1 MRISDSFELL
11 LLAAL
16 WGASFLF
23 VRIAA
28 PILGPVLLIE
38 LRLLIAGLTL
48 LLFLIRLNLL
58 EEIRQKLVPL
68 FVIGCINLAFPYL
81 LFAIAALYLP
91 AGFASILNA
100 TAPLFGI
107 VITGFWLRE
116 KLTVSQFMG
125 LVIGFAGVTIL
136 VGWTSIPVTPYF
148 IGAIVAGLLGSCF
161 YAISAAYAKL
171 KLADVS
177 PLAAATGSLLA
188 STVVLLPITPFFL
201 PPAFPSLKVILVVL
215 ALSLFSTAFAA
226 ILYFRLISNIGASKS
241 LTVGYLIPLFAMLW
255 GALVLEEPITKS
267 MIVGCILILSGT
279 AIAVSQ

>member
-136 VGWTSIPVTPYF
+136 VGWTSIPVTLSF
-148 IGAIVAGLLGSCF
+148 AGSVAVGLLGSCF
-161 YAISAAYAKL
+161 YAISAAYAKQ
-171 KLADVS
+171 KLVDVS

>member
-1 MRISDSFELL
+1 MRISDSLELL

-23 VRIAA
+23 IRIAA

-48 LLFLIRLNLL
+48 LLCLIRLNLL
-58 EEIRQKLVPL
+58 GEIRQKLIPL
-68 FVIGCINLAFPYL
+68 FVIGCTNLAFPYL

-107 VITGFWLRE
+107 VISGFWLRE
-116 KLTVSQFMG
+116 KLTISQFIG

-136 VGWTSIPVTPYF
+136 VGWTSIPVTLSF
-148 IGAIVAGLLGSCF
+148 VGAVVAGLLGSCF
-161 YAISAAYAKL
+161 YAISAAYAKQ
-171 KLADVS
+171 KLADAS

-201 PPAFPSLKVILVVL
+201 PPAFPSLKVILIVL
-215 ALSLFSTAFAA
+215 ALSLFSTALAA

-241 LTVGYLIPLFAMLW
+241 LTVGYLIPLFAMVW
-255 GALVLEEPITKS
+255 GALLLEEPITKS